1 MLRTADAS
9 FIMLSTTTKLMLRR
23 SAVGRR
29 GTSLWSSAGKI
40 TVRSL
45 ASDSKDVSNGSRGRS
60 KTSSSSTVSPSW
72 PPSRQEMARMFEA
85 GYESYEKNERK
96 GMGRSAMAW
105 KEDGRDEAGAQEGS
119 QGGAGGGSLSP
130 HHDGYDATEMTRQR
144 IELSKA
150 TTAAALARTDA
161 KYLNEEERKAHDA
174 EMKALHAGI
183 VSGGG
188 GEDPDDSPSAT
199 GGGQPW
205 LGRKT
210 SRAGAIPVLP
220 RTLLTPAEVVEA
232 LVALGGEDVA
242 SVDIRGKG
250 NFNAEAMIFASGRSG
265 GHLRRMADTVVGALK
280 ARGIEEME
288 APGVTGAEGYD
299 CEDWMIVD
307 GGNVIVHLMEPSQRA
322 ALGLEGF
329 WGEGE
334 GGRKGG
340 RVGELVMPV
349 AATASEEAWS
359 QAHDALLERYP
370 VDEEYAPEREEE
382 ARREREL
389 RRVLGPGGKGMGERR
404 RRRKVVGGR

>member
-1 MLRTADAS
+1 
-9 FIMLSTTTKLMLRR
+9 
-23 SAVGRR
+23 
-29 GTSLWSSAGKI
+29 
-40 TVRSL
+40 
-45 ASDSKDVSNGSRGRS
+45 
-60 KTSSSSTVSPSW
+60 
-72 PPSRQEMARMFEA
+72 MFEA

-105 KEDGRDEAGAQEGS
+105 KEDGHDEAGGQEGS

-144 IELSKA
+144 MELSKA
-150 TTAAALARTDA
+150 TTAATLARTDA

-183 VSGGG
+183 VAGGG

-199 GGGQPW
+199 GGGNHGLGGRGSGREGEGTKGGAVAKAQAGSNSDPEKSLEKW
-205 LGRKT
+205 TWARPSRLAQEEAQGRKT

-220 RTLLTPAEVVEA
+220 RTLLRPAEVVEA

-334 GGRKGG
+334 EGRKGG
-340 RVGELVMPV
+340 RVGDLVMPV

-370 VDEEYAPEREEE
+370 ADEEYAPEREEE

-404 RRRKVVGGR
+404 RRRKVVGGGR